1 MHSVTVICFAALSWC
16 GDCGALLVGISIG
29 GTLKSVITA
38 FALSI
43 LFVGTAQAQFE
54 QQPGGQQQQFGKSP
68 TLFEK
73 GLERR
78 AYVYGK
84 NLAENPNDRLFNGVF
99 KTDPRLIL
107 GVEMSPNWAL
117 EAGYVPLVDRGFHR
131 VDERDTSDTAGALGA
146 NGSSTHAAVKYTLPI
161 TDQLSAYGKVGV
173 GRSEMTQ
180 GGGTAETGI
189 YTGAGAKLKINERTT
204 VGGEYGSHGGGLKS
218 FGNSNSNRIKADVGI
233 RF

>member
-1 MHSVTVICFAALSWC
+1 M
-16 GDCGALLVGISIG
+16 
-29 GTLKSVITA
+29 KSVFTA
-38 FALSI
+38 LALTMLVASSAE
-43 LFVGTAQAQFE
+43 AQLAE
-54 QQPGGQQQQFGKSP
+54 QAAEQQQFSRTP

-73 GLERR
+73 NLLPRSH
-78 AYVYGK
+78 VYGR
-84 NLAENPNDRLFNGVF
+84 NTAENPNDRLFNGVF

-107 GVEMSPNWAL
+107 GVELSSNWAI

-146 NGSSTHAAVKYTLPI
+146 NGSSTHAAVKYTLLI

-218 FGNSNSNRIKADVGI
+218 FGNSNSNSIKADVGI